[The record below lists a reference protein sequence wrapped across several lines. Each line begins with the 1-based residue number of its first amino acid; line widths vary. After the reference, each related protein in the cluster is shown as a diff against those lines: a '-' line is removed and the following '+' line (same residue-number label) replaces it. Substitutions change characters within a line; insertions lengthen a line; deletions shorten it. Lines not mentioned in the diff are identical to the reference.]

1 MSNYKRCIVIMARCQ
16 LCLQKSTVVSKTLG
30 VCLACIRQRPE
41 QAQEVA
47 EKAHQVCRAEF
58 DLPQNPPDAPDG
70 VACKLCVNECKIA
83 KNEIGYCGLRKNQDG
98 RLTNNSAVR
107 GKLSWYHDPLP
118 TNCVADWVCAGGTGA
133 GYPTYA
139 HCSTAET
146 GYKNLGVFFH
156 ACSFNCLFCQ
166 NWHFKRQT
174 RRESSQTVDDLVS
187 DVDRR
192 TACICYF
199 GGDPAPQ
206 LPFSI
211 RASRRA
217 RAKNKDG
224 ILRIC
229 WETNGS
235 MNPKL
240 LDHMMELAVCSGGCV
255 KFDLK
260 AWDNNLHM
268 ALTGISNRRTLDNFS
283 RAAKSIHRRSD
294 PPVLVA
300 NTLLIPGYID
310 EVEVAAIAR
319 FIASL
324 DPDIPY
330 SLAAFYPHFY
340 MSDLPLTSRRLAE
353 NCLQV
358 ALDSGL
364 RNVRI
369 GNIHLLA

>member
-1 MSNYKRCIVIMARCQ
+1 MARCQ
-16 LCLQKSTVVSKTLG
+16 LCLQKSAAVSKTLG

-41 QAQEVA
+41 RALEVA
-47 EKAHQVCRAEF
+47 EKAHQLSRAEF
-58 DLPQNPPDAPDG
+58 DLPPKPPDAPDG

-83 KNEIGYCGLRKNQDG
+83 ENETGYCGLRKNREG
-98 RLTNNSAVR
+98 RLTSNSAVR

-139 HCSTAET
+139 HCPAAET
-146 GYKNLGVFFH
+146 GYKNLAVFFH

-166 NWHFKRQT
+166 NWHFKKQT
-174 RRESSQTVDDLVS
+174 RLESSRTVDELVS
-187 DVDRR
+187 DVDSR

-206 LPFSI
+206 LPFTI

-235 MNPKL
+235 MSPKL

-260 AWDNNLHM
+260 AWENNLHI
-268 ALTGISNRRTLDNFS
+268 ALTGISNRRTLDNFA

-294 PPVLVA
+294 PPVLLA

-310 EVEVAAIAR
+310 ESEVAALAR

-353 NCLQV
+353 SCLQV

-369 GNIHLLA
+369 GNIHLL